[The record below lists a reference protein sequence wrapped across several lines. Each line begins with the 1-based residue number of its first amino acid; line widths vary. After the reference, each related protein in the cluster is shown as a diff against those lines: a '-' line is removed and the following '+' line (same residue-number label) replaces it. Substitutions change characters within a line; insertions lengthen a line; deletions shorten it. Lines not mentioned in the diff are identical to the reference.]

1 MFGSDWPVCLV
12 AADYSN
18 VISIVKKYF
27 KNFSENELNQ
37 FFGLNCIKA
46 YNI

>member
-1 MFGSDWPVCLV
+1 MLITKIKD
-12 AADYSN
+12 N
-18 VISIVKKYF
+18 IVKKYF